1 MNLSAP
7 SFPDRITPLALG
19 SVLHAW
25 SQRFK
30 PVLLDTA
37 SSALHQVQRS
47 ISTLADQL
55 ESLEVQLAL
64 EPFPT
69 DIQKAEQVRLA
80 QLLNSQVA
88 TLERLGKLHSTLT
101 AVSTAAL
108 VHSFTRP
115 NAHDAH
121 REAAPSR
128 RIGSGVG
135 VIDV

>member
-7 SFPDRITPLALG
+7 SLPDRISPLALG
-19 SVLHAW
+19 SVLHDW
-25 SQRFK
+25 SKRFK

-37 SSALHQVQRS
+37 SSALEQVQRS
-47 ISTLADQL
+47 IRTLADQL
-55 ESLEVQLAL
+55 ESLEILLAT
-64 EPFPT
+64 EPFPS
-69 DIQKAEQVRLA
+69 DEHKQEQVRLA
-80 QLLNSQVA
+80 QLLNSQVT
-88 TLERLGKLHSTLT
+88 TLERLGKLHATLT

-115 NAHDAH
+115 NAQDAH
-121 REAAPSR
+121 REAAPPR